1 MRSGAGVQ
9 DRGAGDPAK
18 AGVGMSGG
26 QADETATAPKKGG
39 GTRLILLVGA
49 LLLLLAGGGAAYV
62 MLMMPPGAAAE
73 REQALDLARA
83 EIVFV
88 ELPELLVNLNTDGRR
103 LRFLKLATALE
114 VAGEKQAE
122 VVRQFVPRILDSFH
136 MYLRAVTPEELQG
149 AEGVYRIK
157 EELLLRTNEAIRPAK
172 VRDVLV
178 REMLV
183 Q

>member
-1 MRSGAGVQ
+1 MPAGSSAGAG
-9 DRGAGDPAK
+9 
-18 AGVGMSGG
+18 
-26 QADETATAPKKGG
+26 E
-39 GTRLILLVGA
+39 A
-49 LLLLLAGGGAAYV
+49 LGS
-62 MLMMPPGAAAE
+62 E
-73 REQALDLARA
+73 LARE

-88 ELPELLVNLNTDGRR
+88 DLPELLVNLNVTGRR
-103 LRFLKLATALE
+103 LHFLKIAAALE
-114 VAGEKQAE
+114 VAGEDQAA

-136 MYLRAVTPEELQG
+136 VYLRAITPEELQG

-157 EELLLRTNEAIRPAK
+157 EELLVRTNEAVRPAQ

>member
-1 MRSGAGVQ
+1 MK
-9 DRGAGDPAK
+9 DE
-18 AGVGMSGG
+18 
-26 QADETATAPKKGG
+26 QADQAAAPPKKSG
-39 GTRLILLVGA
+39 RAKLLLVIGA
-49 LLLLLAGGGAAYV
+49 ALLLLAGGS
-62 MLMMPPGAAAE
+62 AAAFFTLIMPAGSSADAGE
-73 REQALDLARA
+73 ALGSELARE

-88 ELPELLVNLNTDGRR
+88 DLPELLVNLNVTGRR
-103 LRFLKLATALE
+103 LHFLKIAAALE
-114 VAGEKQAE
+114 VAGEDQAA

-136 MYLRAVTPEELQG
+136 MYLRAITPEELQG

-157 EELLLRTNEAIRPAK
+157 EELLVRTNEAVRPAQ